1 VTGPVQSQYRY
12 IGSLMNPIEL
22 TSRLGRWSAGRGPL
36 YLLLAGRLRALID
49 DGELPPGTAL
59 PTDRALAA
67 GLSAGRTTVV
77 AAYDLLRQEGRLVR
91 RQGSGTWVAGAAPGP
106 LNATE
111 PTVNPVFL
119 HLLDPPD
126 HVAQF
131 ACAGPTGAPPAVI
144 TAYQRA
150 LGMLGGP
157 DLGYH
162 PAGHPRLRAALAAR
176 YTARGVPTSTAQ
188 ILITTGGQQGL
199 ALLARALV
207 APGAEVLAQAPTYP
221 GALEIFRE
229 SAAALL
235 PVRADDSCRYGDELA
250 RRRPAMAYLIALC
263 HNPTGRTMSLSEREQ
278 IVAAAVAA
286 RVPLVVDDVLAEL
299 AFPERPTPAISP
311 APSALASDPPSA
323 PALFP
328 ELSSAPRLVPGAPS
342 GLGFAT
348 GLPSGPAFVPERLAG
363 PDLGSEISSG
373 PAFVPEPC
381 SGPGLGPA
389 PLAALAPDADEMI
402 TVGSLSKLV
411 WGGLRIGW
419 VRAQPALI
427 GRLAR
432 LKAVIDLGSGVLDQL
447 AAAELIA
454 DLDPLI
460 GERARLLAARHDH
473 LAAELRKNLP
483 EWQFEAADGGQTL
496 WVRLPHGDA
505 ASYAQAALRHGIAVL
520 PGGTLDPSGAST
532 DHLRIPFVADP
543 AALTAGVQAMAAA
556 WRGFTGRA
564 AATPPSLPAIAV

>member
-1 VTGPVQSQYRY
+1 
-12 IGSLMNPIEL
+12 MDPIEL
-22 TSRLGRWSAGRGPL
+22 ASRLGRWSAGRGPL

-91 RQGSGTWVAGAAPGP
+91 RQGSGTWVAGANAGP
-106 LNATE
+106 PVATE

-131 ACAGPTGAPPAVI
+131 ACAGPTGAPAAVI

-150 LGMLGGP
+150 LGLLGGP

-207 APGAEVLAQAPTYP
+207 APGAEVLVQAPTYP

-235 PVRADDSCRYGDELA
+235 PIKTGIATYGEELA
-250 RRRPAMAYLIALC
+250 RHHPAMAYLIASC
-263 HNPTGRTMSLSEREQ
+263 HNPTGRTMPPAERQE
-278 IVAAAVAA
+278 IVTAALHA
-286 RVPLVVDDVLAEL
+286 RVPLVVDEVLADL
-299 AFPERPTPAISP
+299 TFPDRSAAPP
-311 APSALASDPPSA
+311 AP
-323 PALFP
+323 
-328 ELSSAPRLVPGAPS
+328 
-342 GLGFAT
+342 
-348 GLPSGPAFVPERLAG
+348 
-363 PDLGSEISSG
+363 I
-373 PAFVPEPC
+373 
-381 SGPGLGPA
+381 
-389 PLAALAPDADEMI
+389 AALAPDADELI

-447 AAAELIA
+447 AAAELVA

-460 GERARLLAARHDH
+460 AERSRVLAARHDH
-473 LAAELRKNLP
+473 LCAELRKQLP
-483 EWQFEAADGGQTL
+483 EWRFEAAGGGQTL
-496 WVRLPHGDA
+496 WVRLPYGDA
-505 ASYAQAALRHGIAVL
+505 ASYAQAALRQGIAVL
-520 PGGTLDPSGAST
+520 PGGSLDPSGGST
-532 DHLRIPFVADP
+532 DHLRIPFVADS
-543 AALTAGVQAMAAA
+543 AALTAGVRAMAAA
-556 WRGFTGRA
+556 WHGFTGRA
-564 AATPPSLPAIAV
+564 AGSPPPLPAIAV

>member
-1 VTGPVQSQYRY
+1 
-12 IGSLMNPIEL
+12 MDPIEL
-22 TSRLGRWSAGRGPL
+22 ASRLGRWSAGRGPL

-49 DGELPPGTAL
+49 DGDLPPGTPL

-77 AAYDLLRQEGRLVR
+77 AAYDLLRDEGRLVR
-91 RQGSGTWVAGAAPGP
+91 RQGSGTWVAGVPAGP

-144 TAYQRA
+144 SAYRSA
-150 LGMLGGP
+150 LTRLGGP

-162 PAGHPRLRAALAAR
+162 PAGHPRLRAALAER
-176 YTARGVPTSTAQ
+176 YTARGVPTTPAQ

-199 ALLARALV
+199 ALLARALI
-207 APGAEVLAQAPTYP
+207 APGAEVLVQAPTYP

-229 SAAALL
+229 SASALVPVSNTIAAY
-235 PVRADDSCRYGDELA
+235 AGALA
-250 RRRPAMAYLIALC
+250 RRPAMAYLIAFC
-263 HNPTGRTMSLSEREQ
+263 HNPTGWTLPPEERAE
-278 IVAAAVAA
+278 IVAAALAGN
-286 RVPLVVDDVLAEL
+286 VPLVVDDVLAEL
-299 AFPERPTPAISP
+299 SFPSRPPLSGAAGASPTPM
-311 APSALASDPPSA
+311 
-323 PALFP
+323 
-328 ELSSAPRLVPGAPS
+328 
-342 GLGFAT
+342 
-348 GLPSGPAFVPERLAG
+348 
-363 PDLGSEISSG
+363 
-373 PAFVPEPC
+373 
-381 SGPGLGPA
+381 
-389 PLAALAPDADEMI
+389 AALAPDADALI

-447 AAAELIA
+447 AAVELIA
-454 DLDPLI
+454 RLDTLI
-460 GERARLLAARHDH
+460 EERAALLAERHDH
-473 LAAELRKNLP
+473 LSTELREHLP
-483 EWQFEAADGGQTL
+483 EWRFEPAGGGQTL

-505 ASYAQAALRHGIAVL
+505 ASYAQVALRQGIAVL
-520 PGGTLDPSGAST
+520 PGGSLDPSGGSN
-532 DHLRIPFVADP
+532 DHLRIPFVAEP
-543 AALTAGVQAMAAA
+543 AVLSAGVRAMAGA

-564 AATPPSLPAIAV
+564 VGSPPPLPAIAV

>member
-1 VTGPVQSQYRY
+1 MS
-12 IGSLMNPIEL
+12 PISPAEL
-22 TSRLGRWSAGRGPL
+22 TARLGRWSAGRGPL

-59 PTDRALAA
+59 PTDRALAG

-91 RQGSGTWVAGAAPGP
+91 RQGSGTWVAGAEAGP

-126 HVAQF
+126 HVAQL

-144 TAYQRA
+144 AAYRAA
-150 LGMLGGP
+150 LGSLGGP

-176 YTARGVPTSTAQ
+176 YTERGVPTTASQ

-199 ALLARALV
+199 SLLARALI
-207 APGAEVLAQAPTYP
+207 APGAEVVVQAPTYP
-221 GALEIFRE
+221 GALEVFRE
-229 SAAALL
+229 SAAALR
-235 PVRADDSCRYGDELA
+235 PVRNTIEEYAGELS
-250 RRRPAMAYLIALC
+250 RRPALAYLIALC
-263 HNPTGRTMSLSEREQ
+263 HNPTGRSLPSPVRRE
-278 IVAAAVAA
+278 IVLAALAA
-286 RVPLVVDDVLAEL
+286 GVPLVVDDVLAEL
-299 AFPERPTPAISP
+299 TFPTTGTARPS
-311 APSALASDPPSA
+311 
-323 PALFP
+323 
-328 ELSSAPRLVPGAPS
+328 VPM
-342 GLGFAT
+342 
-348 GLPSGPAFVPERLAG
+348 
-363 PDLGSEISSG
+363 
-373 PAFVPEPC
+373 
-381 SGPGLGPA
+381 
-389 PLAALAPDADEMI
+389 AALAPEADELI

-447 AAAELIA
+447 AAVELLADLDELIA
-454 DLDPLI
+454 
-460 GERARLLAARHDH
+460 GRAGVLAAQHDH
-473 LAAELRKNLP
+473 LCAELRRYLP
-483 EWQFEAADGGQTL
+483 DWEFGPVDGGQTL

-505 ASYAQAALRHGIAVL
+505 ASYAQAALRRGIAVL
-520 PGGTLDPSGAST
+520 PGGSLDPSGGSA
-532 DHLRIPFVADP
+532 DFLRIPFVVEP
-543 AALTAGVQAMAAA
+543 AALSAAVKAMAEA
-556 WRGFTGRA
+556 WCGFAGRVA
-564 AATPPSLPAIAV
+564 GNPPPLPAIAV

>member
-1 VTGPVQSQYRY
+1 
-12 IGSLMNPIEL
+12 MEPIEL
-22 TSRLGRWSAGRGPL
+22 AARLGRWSAGRGPL

-91 RQGSGTWVAGAAPGP
+91 RQGSGTWVAGGPSGAPAPPG
-106 LNATE
+106 AE

-131 ACAGPTGAPPAVI
+131 ACAGPTAAPPEVI
-144 TAYQRA
+144 AAYQAA
-150 LGMLGGP
+150 LGLLGGP

-176 YTARGVPTSTAQ
+176 YSARGVPTTAAQ

-207 APGAEVLAQAPTYP
+207 APGAEVLVQAPTYP

-235 PVRADDSCRYGDELA
+235 PVRAAIRAYGGALA
-250 RRRPAMAYLIALC
+250 RRPAMAYLIALC
-263 HNPTGRTMSLSEREQ
+263 HNPTGRTLAPEERAE
-278 IVAAAVAA
+278 IVAAALKWQ
-286 RVPLVVDDVLAEL
+286 VPLVVDDVLAEL
-299 AFPERPTPAISP
+299 SFTGP
-311 APSALASDPPSA
+311 APS
-323 PALFP
+323 
-328 ELSSAPRLVPGAPS
+328 VP
-342 GLGFAT
+342 
-348 GLPSGPAFVPERLAG
+348 VAG
-363 PDLGSEISSG
+363 
-373 PAFVPEPC
+373 
-381 SGPGLGPA
+381 
-389 PLAALAPDADEMI
+389 LAPDADELI

-447 AAAELIA
+447 AAVELIGR
-454 DLDPLI
+454 LDTLI
-460 GERARLLAARHDH
+460 EDRARLLAQRHDH
-473 LAAELRKNLP
+473 LAAELREQLP
-483 EWQFEAADGGQTL
+483 EWQFEPAGGGQTL
-496 WVRLPHGDA
+496 WVRLPYGDA
-505 ASYAQAALRHGIAVL
+505 ASYAQAALRHGVAVL
-520 PGGTLDPSGAST
+520 AGGSLDPSGGSN
-532 DHLRIPFVADP
+532 DYLRIPFVAEP
-543 AALTAGVQAMAAA
+543 SVLSAGVRAMAEA
-556 WRGFTGRA
+556 WRGFAGRA
-564 AATPPSLPAIAV
+564 VGSPPPLPAIAV